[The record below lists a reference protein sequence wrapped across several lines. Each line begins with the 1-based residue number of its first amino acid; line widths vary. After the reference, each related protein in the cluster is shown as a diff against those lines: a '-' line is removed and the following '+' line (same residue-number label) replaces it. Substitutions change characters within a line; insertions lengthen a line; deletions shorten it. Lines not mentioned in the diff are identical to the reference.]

1 MNYLILV
8 FSLALLVKGV
18 DILVRSASKMAKI
31 LGVPAFIVGLSIVAF
46 GTSAPEAAI
55 GFFSG
60 LKGANQ
66 ISLGDVIGSSIA
78 NITLILGLT
87 AVFYPLRVDPVIS
100 RREIPL
106 SFLVQ
111 AILAGMIYTGIFL
124 SRFESIILLT
134 GFVLFIAYTGIKARE
149 IIKGQK
155 PCDEAERELFDL
167 FKSEKVIADEAADG
181 KCEPGAAAEVKEKE
195 GMARLV
201 VPFLVGLSALILGGN
216 FVVSSG
222 VAIAHSLGLS
232 EEFIGLTVIAF
243 GTSLP
248 ELVTCLVAA
257 FRKEEEIAVG
267 NIIGSNILNILFVLG
282 LSGSLSPIVAS
293 PEIFTDLGMMLL
305 ATVLLF
311 VPSFFYQNISRLS
324 GIIFVSSYVLFLVF
338 KISGLR

>member
-46 GTSAPEAAI
+46 GTSAPEATI

-134 GFVLFIAYTGIKARE
+134 GFVLFVAYTGIKARE

-195 GMARLV
+195 GMARL
-201 VPFLVGLSALILGGN
+201 
-216 FVVSSG
+216 VVSSG

-311 VPSFFYQNISRLS
+311 IPSFFYQNISRLS
-324 GIIFVSSYVLFLVF
+324 GIIFVSSYILFLAF

>member
-1 MNYLILV
+1 VNYFVLV
-8 FSLALLVKGV
+8 LSLALLVKGV
-18 DILVRSASKMAKI
+18 DILVRAASKMAKI

-60 LKGANQ
+60 LKGTNQ

-87 AVFYPLRVDPVIS
+87 AIFFPLRVDPVIS

-111 AILAGMIYTGIFL
+111 VALTGMIYTGIFL
-124 SRFESIILLT
+124 SRFESIILLA
-134 GFVLFIAYTGIKARE
+134 GFVLFIAYAGLKSKE
-149 IIKGQK
+149 IIGGQK
-155 PCDEAERELFDL
+155 PCDIAERELFDL
-167 FKSEKVIADEAADG
+167 LESEKVIAEEAADG
-181 KCEPGAAAEVKEKE
+181 KCEPWTAVAVKEKE
-195 GMARLV
+195 GMARLIM
-201 VPFLVGLSALILGGN
+201 FLVGLSALILGGN

-257 FRKEEEIAVG
+257 FRKEEGIAVG
-267 NIIGSNILNILFVLG
+267 NIVGSNILNILFVLG

-293 PEIFTDLGMMLL
+293 PEIFTDMGMMLL
-305 ATVLLF
+305 ATILLF

-338 KISGLR
+338 KISGIR